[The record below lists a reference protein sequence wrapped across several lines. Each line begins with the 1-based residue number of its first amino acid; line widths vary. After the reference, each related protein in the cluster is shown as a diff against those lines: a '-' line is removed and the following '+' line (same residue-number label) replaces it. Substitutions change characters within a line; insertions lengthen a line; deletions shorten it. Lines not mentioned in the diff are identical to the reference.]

1 MSDEPKNALKD
12 MNEIFPMM
20 WRFTDIDNPVIFACL
35 VAIRICQALFWAK
48 TMAHPDEYWQSTE
61 IAYKTVY

>member
-1 MSDEPKNALKD
+1 